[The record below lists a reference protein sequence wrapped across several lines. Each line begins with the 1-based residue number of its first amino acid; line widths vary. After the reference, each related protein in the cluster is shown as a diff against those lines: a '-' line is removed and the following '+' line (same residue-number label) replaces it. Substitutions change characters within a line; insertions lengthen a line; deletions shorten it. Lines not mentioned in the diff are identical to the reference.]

1 MKKKKTTPAIHAGK
15 SPRLM
20 RKLMKILIP
29 FAFFTVFVVWIVL
42 PLGYSVLWSLVD
54 PQKGWAYPN
63 PLPEG
68 LSLFTWKYIIEN
80 AKIGRSMFN
89 SFLIASCSTILSLL
103 FAMPTSYALGR
114 RNLKGKEIFKTA
126 MLLPMI
132 LPGMAMA
139 IYVGRVIYFI
149 GLSGTYLGVIL
160 AHTLI
165 GIPYMMRIL
174 VVSFESMPQ
183 DILDAAANLGAGPW
197 VRLKEVYIPMLIP
210 SVVSGS
216 IFAFINSMEE
226 FTLSFIIGLPAI
238 KTIPTVLFTYLGES
252 FSQPR
257 ASVVALILMIPN
269 LILLMIVE
277 RCIKTEYMG
286 AALGKM

>member
-1 MKKKKTTPAIHAGK
+1 MNQENVTPAMPAAN
-15 SPRLM
+15 PRRLT
-20 RKLMKILIP
+20 RKLLRMLIP
-29 FAFFTVFVVWIVL
+29 FAFAVVFFVWIVL
-42 PLGYSVLWSLVD
+42 PLSYSVLWSLVD

-68 LSLFTWKYIIEN
+68 LSLFTWKYIIKN
-80 AKIGRSMFN
+80 ANIGGAMLN
-89 SFLIASCSTILSLL
+89 SFLIAACSTVLSFL

-114 RNLKGKEIFKTA
+114 RDLKGKEIFKTA
-126 MLLPMI
+126 ILLPMI
-132 LPGMAMA
+132 LPGMAVA
-139 IYVGRVIYFI
+139 IYIGRVIYFM
-149 GLSGTYLGVIL
+149 GLSGTYLGVVL

-183 DILDAAANLGAGPW
+183 DILDAASNLGAGPW
-197 VRLKEVYIPMLIP
+197 VRLKEVYLPMLIP

-216 IFAFINSMEE
+216 IFTFINSMEE

-238 KTIPTVLFTYLGES
+238 KTIPTVLFSYLGES

-269 LILLMIVE
+269 LILLILVE